1 MRKRKEKQKGEQR
14 NYVCNERKF
23 FFIEGEKEANTE
35 RNAHSIDGE
44 EVE

>member
-1 MRKRKEKQKGEQR
+1 MFVMKG
-14 NYVCNERKF
+14 KF